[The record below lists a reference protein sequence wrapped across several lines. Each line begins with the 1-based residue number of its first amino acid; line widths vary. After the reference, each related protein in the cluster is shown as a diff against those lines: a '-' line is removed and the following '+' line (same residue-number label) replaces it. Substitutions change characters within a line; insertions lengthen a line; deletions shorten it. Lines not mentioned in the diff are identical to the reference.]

1 MSWATGYTPGYGLAA
16 TVVTLTYLWLPYMVI
31 PFAAFERVPDSPV
44 DASSIW
50 APPISRRCAWSWHRW
65 FRYRGRFDLHLLAV
79 AKRLH
84 RGIVGGKTQMLGNI
98 IYGQLVTANT
108 AASGAVDHSRRD
120 HRILTG
126 DAPHRRVGERLML
139 SSTARRAVWRGRYWS
154 WYSSTPH
161 CFGSH
166 QAFNASRSFAFP
178 PTGFTLQWW
187 VNAANSEGMW
197 KSLAN
202 SVVVGLGATIIALVL
217 GTMAAF
223 AVQRYVFFG
232 RNVVSFLVV
241 LPITLPGIVTGI
253 ALNATFT
260 SALGVTLGMA
270 TVIVGHA
277 TFCIVIVFNN
287 TQARLRRLGTSLDDA
302 SADLGASPWQTF
314 RYVTFPM
321 MRGAL
326 VAGAILA
333 FALSFDEIVVTTFT
347 AGPTV
352 QTLPIWIFGNLFRPN
367 QAPVINVV
375 AAALTIVAIIPVW
388 LAQRFG
394 GDPATTRV

>member
-1 MSWATGYTPGYGLAA
+1 M
-16 TVVTLTYLWLPYMVI
+16 
-31 PFAAFERVPDSPV
+31 R
-44 DASSIW
+44 
-50 APPISRRCAWSWHRW
+50 SRRVRLTVRA
-65 FRYRGRFDLHLLAV
+65 LAV
-79 AKRLH
+79 LVLLFLYAP
-84 RGIVGGKTQMLGNI
+84 ML
-98 IYGQLVTANT
+98 LVVVN
-108 AASGAVDHSRRD
+108 
-120 HRILTG
+120 
-126 DAPHRRVGERLML
+126 
-139 SSTARRAVWRGRYWS
+139 
-154 WYSSTPH
+154 
-161 CFGSH
+161 
-166 QAFNASRSFAFP
+166 AFNSSRTFAFP

-187 VNAANSEGMW
+187 VDSWNSEGMW

-202 SVVVGLGATIIALVL
+202 SALVGLGATAVALAL

-223 AVQRYVFFG
+223 AVQRYDFFG
-232 RNVVSFLVV
+232 RHTVSFLVV

-287 TQARLRRLGTSLDDA
+287 TQARLRRLGTHLEDA
-302 SADLGASPWQTF
+302 SADLGASGWQTF

-347 AGPTV
+347 AGPAV

-375 AAALTIVAIIPVW
+375 AAALTLIAIVPVW
-388 LAQRFG
+388 LAQRTG
-394 GDPATTRV
+394 GDPVSARV

>member
-1 MSWATGYTPGYGLAA
+1 MLSAGARRTLRTWTVLVLLFLYTPL
-16 TVVTLTYLWLPYMVI
+16 LLVI
-31 PFAAFERVPDSPV
+31 V
-44 DASSIW
+44 
-50 APPISRRCAWSWHRW
+50 
-65 FRYRGRFDLHLLAV
+65 
-79 AKRLH
+79 
-84 RGIVGGKTQMLGNI
+84 N
-98 IYGQLVTANT
+98 
-108 AASGAVDHSRRD
+108 
-120 HRILTG
+120 
-126 DAPHRRVGERLML
+126 
-139 SSTARRAVWRGRYWS
+139 
-154 WYSSTPH
+154 
-161 CFGSH
+161 
-166 QAFNASRSFAFP
+166 AFNSSRTFAFP
-178 PTGFTLQWW
+178 PTGFTLAWW
-187 VNAANSEGMW
+187 SNAAASTGMW

-202 SVVVGLGATIIALVL
+202 SAVVGLGATAIALVL

-223 AVQRYVFFG
+223 AVQRYDFWG
-232 RNVVSFLVV
+232 RNTVSFLVV

-260 SALGVTLGMA
+260 SALGVTLGLA

-287 TQARLRRLGTSLDDA
+287 TQARLRRLGTDLDDA
-302 SADLGASPWQTF
+302 SADLGASSWQTF
-314 RYVTFPM
+314 RYVTLPM
-321 MRGAL
+321 MRGSL

-347 AGPTV
+347 AGPSV

-375 AAALTIVAIIPVW
+375 AAALTVVAIIPVW

>member
-1 MSWATGYTPGYGLAA
+1 
-16 TVVTLTYLWLPYMVI
+16 
-31 PFAAFERVPDSPV
+31 
-44 DASSIW
+44 
-50 APPISRRCAWSWHRW
+50 
-65 FRYRGRFDLHLLAV
+65 
-79 AKRLH
+79 
-84 RGIVGGKTQMLGNI
+84 
-98 IYGQLVTANT
+98 
-108 AASGAVDHSRRD
+108 
-120 HRILTG
+120 
-126 DAPHRRVGERLML
+126 ML
-139 SSTARRAVWRGRYWS
+139 SAGLRRAVKAWTALVLVFLYA
-154 WYSSTPH
+154 PMLLVVVN
-161 CFGSH
+161 
-166 QAFNASRSFAFP
+166 AFNKSRTFSFP
-178 PTGFTLQWW
+178 PTGFTLRWW
-187 VNAANSEGMW
+187 TDTWHSSGMW
-197 KSLAN
+197 TSLGN
-202 SVVVGLGATIIALVL
+202 SVVVGLCATAIALVL

-223 AVQRYVFFG
+223 AVQRYDFFG
-232 RNVVSFLVV
+232 RHTVSFLVV

-260 SALGVTLGMA
+260 SVLGVTLGLA

-287 TQARLRRLGTSLDDA
+287 TQARLRRLGTHLDDA
-302 SADLGASPWQTF
+302 SADLGATPWQTF

-326 VAGAILA
+326 VASAILA

-352 QTLPIWIFGNLFRPN
+352 QTLPIWIFGNLSRPN

-375 AAALTIVAIIPVW
+375 AAVLTVLAIIPVW

>member
-1 MSWATGYTPGYGLAA
+1 
-16 TVVTLTYLWLPYMVI
+16 
-31 PFAAFERVPDSPV
+31 
-44 DASSIW
+44 
-50 APPISRRCAWSWHRW
+50 
-65 FRYRGRFDLHLLAV
+65 
-79 AKRLH
+79 
-84 RGIVGGKTQMLGNI
+84 
-98 IYGQLVTANT
+98 
-108 AASGAVDHSRRD
+108 
-120 HRILTG
+120 
-126 DAPHRRVGERLML
+126 ML
-139 SSTARRAVWRGRYWS
+139 SGTARRVLRVWAVIVGVFLHA
-154 WYSSTPH
+154 PLVLVVVN
-161 CFGSH
+161 
-166 QAFNASRSFAFP
+166 AFNSSRTFAFP
-178 PTGFTLQWW
+178 PSGFTLAWW
-187 VNAANSEGMW
+187 RNAWHSTGMW
-197 KSLAN
+197 TSLGN
-202 SVVVGLGATIIALVL
+202 SVVVGLLATAVALVL
-217 GTMAAF
+217 GTMTAF
-223 AVQRYVFFG
+223 AVARYRFFG
-232 RNVVSFLVV
+232 RDTVSFLVV

-260 SALGVTLGMA
+260 SALGVTLGLA

-287 TQARLRRLGTSLDDA
+287 TLARLRRLGVGLEDA
-302 SADLGASPWQTF
+302 SADLGASAWQTF

-326 VAGAILA
+326 LAGAILA

-375 AAALTIVAIIPVW
+375 AAALTLVAVVPVW

>member
-1 MSWATGYTPGYGLAA
+1 
-16 TVVTLTYLWLPYMVI
+16 
-31 PFAAFERVPDSPV
+31 
-44 DASSIW
+44 
-50 APPISRRCAWSWHRW
+50 
-65 FRYRGRFDLHLLAV
+65 
-79 AKRLH
+79 
-84 RGIVGGKTQMLGNI
+84 
-98 IYGQLVTANT
+98 
-108 AASGAVDHSRRD
+108 
-120 HRILTG
+120 
-126 DAPHRRVGERLML
+126 ML
-139 SSTARRAVWRGRYWS
+139 SSGAKRVVRGWTVLILLFLYI
-154 WYSSTPH
+154 PLALVLVN
-161 CFGSH
+161 
-166 QAFNASRSFAFP
+166 AFNTSRTFAFP
-178 PTGFTLQWW
+178 PSGFTTRWW
-187 VNAANSEGMW
+187 VAVWNSEGVW
-197 KSLAN
+197 KALAN
-202 SVVVGLGATIIALVL
+202 SVVVGLGATAIALVL

-223 AVQRYVFFG
+223 AVQRYRFFG
-232 RNVVSFLVV
+232 REVVSLLVV

-260 SALGVTLGMA
+260 SALGVTLGLA

-287 TQARLRRLGTSLDDA
+287 TQARLRRLGSGLEDA
-302 SADLGASPWQTF
+302 SSDLGASTWQTF

-375 AAALTIVAIIPVW
+375 AAALTVVAIIPVW

-394 GDPATTRV
+394 GDPASTRV

>member
-1 MSWATGYTPGYGLAA
+1 
-16 TVVTLTYLWLPYMVI
+16 
-31 PFAAFERVPDSPV
+31 
-44 DASSIW
+44 
-50 APPISRRCAWSWHRW
+50 
-65 FRYRGRFDLHLLAV
+65 
-79 AKRLH
+79 
-84 RGIVGGKTQMLGNI
+84 
-98 IYGQLVTANT
+98 
-108 AASGAVDHSRRD
+108 
-120 HRILTG
+120 
-126 DAPHRRVGERLML
+126 ML
-139 SSTARRAVWRGRYWS
+139 SPTLRRLVRIWTLFVLVFLYAPLLLVLLN
-154 WYSSTPH
+154 
-161 CFGSH
+161 
-166 QAFNASRSFAFP
+166 AFNSSKTFAFP
-178 PTGFTLQWW
+178 PSGFTLRWW
-187 VNAANSEGMW
+187 ADAWASDGMW
-197 KSLAN
+197 HSLAN
-202 SVVVGLGATIIALVL
+202 SVVVGLCATALALLL
-217 GTMAAF
+217 GSMAAF
-223 AVQRYVFFG
+223 AVQRYEFFG
-232 RNVVSFLVV
+232 RQTISFLVV

-260 SALGVTLGMA
+260 SALGMTLGLA

-287 TQARLRRLGTSLDDA
+287 TQARLRRLGTGLEDA
-302 SADLGASPWQTF
+302 SADLGASGWQTF

-375 AAALTIVAIIPVW
+375 AATLTVLAIIPVW

-394 GDPATTRV
+394 GDPASTRV

>member
-1 MSWATGYTPGYGLAA
+1 
-16 TVVTLTYLWLPYMVI
+16 
-31 PFAAFERVPDSPV
+31 
-44 DASSIW
+44 
-50 APPISRRCAWSWHRW
+50 
-65 FRYRGRFDLHLLAV
+65 
-79 AKRLH
+79 
-84 RGIVGGKTQMLGNI
+84 
-98 IYGQLVTANT
+98 
-108 AASGAVDHSRRD
+108 
-120 HRILTG
+120 
-126 DAPHRRVGERLML
+126 ML
-139 SSTARRAVWRGRYWS
+139 SAGARRTVKAWAAMVLVFLYA
-154 WYSSTPH
+154 PLLLVVIN
-161 CFGSH
+161 
-166 QAFNASRSFAFP
+166 AFNTSRTFAFP
-178 PTGFTLQWW
+178 PRGFTLHWW
-187 VNAANSEGMW
+187 SNAWNSTGMW
-197 KSLAN
+197 TSLGN
-202 SVVVGLGATIIALVL
+202 SVVVGLGATALALVL

-223 AVQRYVFFG
+223 AVQRYEFFG
-232 RNVVSFLVV
+232 RNTVSFLVV

-260 SALGVTLGMA
+260 SALGITLGLA

-287 TQARLRRLGTSLDDA
+287 TQARLRRLGTDLEDA
-302 SADLGASPWQTF
+302 STDLGATSWQTF

-321 MRGAL
+321 MRGSL

-375 AAALTIVAIIPVW
+375 AAALTVVAIIPVW

-394 GDPATTRV
+394 GDPATTRI